1 MEKSIKKNTIM
12 KVIGNNIKILRL
24 SKGMT
29 QEQLAEKLEHSTN
42 FVSLIELGKSGIS
55 IVTLIDIC
63 NILNVD
69 INSLFSGLLDD
80 KAKDN
85 DQKIINNIRLL
96 SENEK
101 KIIDLIINLI
111 LNKNYP

>member
-69 INSLFSGLLDD
+69 INSLFSGLLD
-80 KAKDN
+80 AKDN